1 MVPPNLGQGVGLLP
15 LSIYEGEAAEPR
27 LLAAA
32 RREGGLGVTEPSWCR
47 QSGQLAAP
55 VTGEPHLRCVVPITI
70 STAASRNQESWEEAD

>member
-32 RREGGLGVTEPSWCR
+32 RGEGGLGVTEPSWCR
-47 QSGQLAAP
+47 QPGQLAAP
-55 VTGEPHLRCVVPITI
+55 VTGEPHLRCVLGITI
-70 STAASRNQESWEEAD
+70 RTHTSSYQQS

>member
-32 RREGGLGVTEPSWCR
+32 RGEGGLGVTEPSWCW

-55 VTGEPHLRCVVPITI
+55 VTGEPHLRCVLGIPIRTL
-70 STAASRNQESWEEAD
+70 ASRYQQS